1 MSVRIVRTRSNEDV
15 ICDLYEV
22 TTQEEPDKAVGFQ
35 MKNPYSVWIT
45 APKNEGFV
53 DENGEGV
60 TTKISDPSI
69 NFEPWAPLS
78 KNKDIML
85 KLDEVVTAYEAHDE
99 IVEKYNQLVEVEN
112 GRGNGDGTGEAGA
125 SETAT

>member
-53 DENGEGV
+53 DDDGEGV

-99 IVEKYNQLVEVEN
+99 IVEKYNQLIEVEN
-112 GRGNGDGTGEAGA
+112 GRGNDDGTGEAGA

>member
-53 DENGEGV
+53 DDDGEGV

-99 IVEKYNQLVEVEN
+99 IVEKYNQLIEVEN
-112 GRGNGDGTGEAGA
+112 GRGNEDGAGEAGA

>member
-35 MKNPYSVWIT
+35 MKNPYSVWIS
-45 APKNEGFV
+45 APKTSTVVEQTE
-53 DENGEGV
+53 DEV
-60 TTKISDPSI
+60 TAKISEPSI

-78 KNKDIML
+78 KTKDIMM
-85 KLDEVVTAYEAHDE
+85 KLDEIVTVYETHEE
-99 IVEKYNQLVEVEN
+99 IETKYNQLIEAEN
-112 GRGNGDGTGEAGA
+112 G
-125 SETAT
+125 TAVD

>member
-1 MSVRIVRTRSNEDV
+1 MSVRIVRTRAGEDV

-35 MKNPYSVWIT
+35 LKNPYSVWIS
-45 APKNEGFV
+45 APKEEPIL
-53 DENGEGV
+53 DDDGEGV
-60 TTKISDPSI
+60 TAKITEPSI
-69 NFEPWAPLS
+69 HFEPWAPLC

-112 GRGNGDGTGEAGA
+112 GGNTDQTGAPEA
-125 SETAT
+125 TT